1 MGPIPTAIV
10 PTCTDLSRLF
20 AETIC
25 LVHTANMDIEAVIKH
40 FGSVKALAK
49 ALDVY
54 PQVIYQWKANGIP
67 LLRQYQI
74 QVTTNGQFMADG
86 MEAAASEQ

>member
-1 MGPIPTAIV
+1 MG
-10 PTCTDLSRLF
+10 LSRAF
-20 AETIC
+20 AE
-25 LVHTANMDIEAVIKH
+25 LAHMVHTAAMDIEAVIKH
-40 FGSVKALAK
+40 FGSVKAMAK

-74 QVTTNGQFMADG
+74 QVTTDGQFAVDPT
-86 MEAAASEQ
+86 EAAASER